1 MNNINK
7 ESNNQ
12 ISQEMPI
19 PLEYGGQRFDK
30 VAALIFSEFSRAEL
44 TRWIVDG
51 VLTLDGN
58 ASKPKTTVWGGEVLA
73 LNAVREVREA
83 WDKAEEVDFDIIFED
98 QDIIVINKPV
108 GLVVHPGAGNPSG
121 TLVNGLLHH
130 RSNLGELPRAGV
142 VHRLDK
148 DTSGVMVVAA
158 SHKAQKHLVEAI
170 QERAVERRYM
180 AICEGVMVTGQDVD
194 KPIGR
199 DPKVRTKQA
208 IRDDGKPALSQIR
221 IRERYRSH
229 TLVNVKLGSGRT
241 HQIRVHMQSIGFP
254 LVGDNRYGCRRIIP
268 KGADLETIDVLRNF
282 KRQALHAAKLA
293 FVHPQTGEMMK
304 FATRPP
310 EDFNLLNE
318 TLAEDAR

>member
-98 QDIIVINKPV
+98 EDIIVINKPV

-130 RSNLGELPRAGV
+130 RSNLGE
-142 VHRLDK
+142 
-148 DTSGVMVVAA
+148 
-158 SHKAQKHLVEAI
+158 
-170 QERAVERRYM
+170 
-180 AICEGVMVTGQDVD
+180 
-194 KPIGR
+194 
-199 DPKVRTKQA
+199 
-208 IRDDGKPALSQIR
+208 
-221 IRERYRSH
+221 
-229 TLVNVKLGSGRT
+229 
-241 HQIRVHMQSIGFP
+241 
-254 LVGDNRYGCRRIIP
+254 
-268 KGADLETIDVLRNF
+268 
-282 KRQALHAAKLA
+282 
-293 FVHPQTGEMMK
+293 
-304 FATRPP
+304 
-310 EDFNLLNE
+310 
-318 TLAEDAR
+318 